1 MPDSP
6 QATQLTQLTTIALS
20 SGGNAMS
27 TKVLL
32 DCDTGCDD
40 TLAILYAAL
49 HPEIELLGVGAVWGN
64 VSAELATRNSSHTL
78 AMLGKSHI
86 PVARGAAGPITGSKA
101 VFAYHVHGDDGQG
114 NVGDPSFVPQV
125 SSESA
130 ADQII
135 RIVRDNPGEVEIIA
149 VGPLTNLAIALGL
162 APDLPALVRGVT
174 IMGGAAMAP
183 GNVTPVAE
191 ANIWCDPESAAAVF
205 HAPWRLRMVGLDV
218 TMRTLLT
225 EDHRERLLQ
234 ADSSISRY
242 VGRMLDFYF
251 DFFARNAFGERSSC
265 MHDAL
270 AVAIGAD
277 TLEPTLAPT
286 VNAYV
291 DTSDGPGRGQTI
303 CDLRGRYMGFP
314 SQEGAH
320 CEVAL
325 EADPDFAEQVVDLIS
340 TAGDSVLIGGASAL

>member
-1 MPDSP
+1 MP
-6 QATQLTQLTTIALS
+6 
-20 SGGNAMS
+20 

-49 HPEIELLGVGAVWGN
+49 HPDIELLGVGGVWGN
-64 VSAELATRNSSHTL
+64 VSTEIATRNSAHTL
-78 AMLGKSHI
+78 AMLGKRDI
-86 PVARGAAGPITGSKA
+86 PVARGAVGPITGSAA

-114 NVGDPSFVPQV
+114 NVGDPSFIAQV
-125 SSESA
+125 SDETA
-130 ADQII
+130 AEQMI
-135 RIVRDNPGEVEIIA
+135 RIVRDNPGDVEVIA

-162 APDLPALVRGVT
+162 APDLAGLVRGVT
-174 IMGGAAMAP
+174 VMGGAAMAP

-205 HAPWRLRMVGLDV
+205 NAPWRLRMVGLDV

-225 EDHRERLLQ
+225 ETHRAQLLETGG
-234 ADSSISRY
+234 SISRY
-242 VGRMLDFYF
+242 VGRMLEFYF

-277 TLEPTLAPT
+277 TLKPSLAPT

-314 SQEGAH
+314 TQDGAH

-325 EADPDFAEQVVDLIS
+325 ESDPDFAQQVVKLITTS
-340 TAGDSVLIGGASAL
+340 GDSVLAQDVSAL